1 MSTVFIKSNKSAK
14 LLCYNYFDF
23 CTIFKIAQFMT
34 YSSCFALV
42 DCNNFFVS
50 CERVFQ
56 PRLENRPIVVL
67 SSNDGCVVA
76 RSNESKALGIK
87 MGVPCFQVKDIIQ
100 KHNVVLLS
108 SNFYLYADM
117 SQRVMNILSHSAPN
131 IEIYSIDEAFLD
143 LSGFNKKAFS
153 YSQKLAR
160 KVLRWT
166 GLPVSIG
173 IGPTKTLA
181 KAANYLAKKN
191 PFSPSVCDLSD
202 EDFRKQQLAKIAIGE
217 IWGIG
222 HKTATKLSSLGIE
235 TALQLYQCNP
245 QMIHKKFNINLMR
258 TVLELQG
265 ESILEIEDESSQ
277 KRILVSRS
285 FGQKFSDLPTLK
297 SALAT
302 HVNSAGQ
309 KLRGQSLAAQAIMV
323 FLQTAYSNRS
333 DTEPHHSMVMPLQ
346 TPSYDTIELISVAV
360 EALTRLYQKN
370 LLYRKIGVMLLDLI
384 PQTRIQ
390 TDMFSKNT
398 PNRDQLMETL
408 DNINQQM
415 GRGTVHYA
423 IQDLQKNWHP
433 KASLR
438 TPAYTTDWGD
448 ILTVLAN

>member
-1 MSTVFIKSNKSAK
+1 
-14 LLCYNYFDF
+14 
-23 CTIFKIAQFMT
+23 MT
-34 YSSCFALV
+34 DTSCFALV

-56 PRLENRPIVVL
+56 PSLENRPVVVL

-87 MGVPCFQVKDIIQ
+87 MGVPCFQIKDIIQ
-100 KHNVVLLS
+100 KHKVVVLS
-108 SNFYLYADM
+108 SNFQLYGDM

-131 IEIYSIDEAFLD
+131 VEIYSIDEAFLD
-143 LSGFNKKAFS
+143 LSGFNNKAVS
-153 YSQKLAR
+153 YSQKLA
-160 KVLRWT
+160 KKILRWT

-181 KAANYLAKKN
+181 KAANYLAKKSH
-191 PFSPSVCDLSD
+191 FFPSVCDLSD
-202 EDFRKQQLAKIAIGE
+202 EDFRKQQLAKVAAGE

-222 HKTATKLSSLGIE
+222 YKTAAKLSSLGIE

-245 QMIHKKFNINLMR
+245 QMIHKKFNICLMH

-265 ESILEIEDESSQ
+265 ESVLEIEEESPQ

-285 FGQKFSDLPTLK
+285 FGQKFSDIMTLK

-302 HVNSAGQ
+302 HVNSAAQ
-309 KLRGQSLAAQAIMV
+309 KLRGQSLAAKAIMV

-346 TPSYDTIELISVAV
+346 TPSFDTIELISVAV
-360 EALTRLYQKN
+360 EGLTRLYQKD
-370 LLYRKIGVMLLDLI
+370 LQYRKIGVMLLDLI
-384 PQTRIQ
+384 PETRIQ
-390 TDMFSKNT
+390 TDMFSKNV
-398 PNRDQLMETL
+398 PNREQLMETL
-408 DNINQQM
+408 DTINQQM

-433 KASLR
+433 RSSLR
-438 TPAYTTDWGD
+438 TPAYTTNWED
-448 ILTVLAN
+448 ILRVLAN